1 MSITYK
7 QLVDETLKALIGKES
22 KRDIVSLIHHLYGVP
37 QYHNM
42 ESSEALY
49 EKYPVFIENM
59 EGFEDWRVDNDI
71 YGTNKFPQP
80 GDIMYVNV
88 IGEGKVVYDSV
99 MYVLDVDRTNDYVL
113 CVAYDHYRST
123 YFEYKGPMV
132 KYNLKTL
139 SIITP
144 PKNRIVPE
152 PNDTVKDKDDDD
164 ENEIV
169 LIHPKTLRQIREA
182 IHKMKLNVTDGDFN
196 NCIIST
202 LVPEGEILNTSRKK
216 LRMLYEEMDK
226 RIHPRFS
233 IEPLSEDNPDEGT
246 VVNLDTLFD

>member
-1 MSITYK
+1 MTITYK
-7 QLVDETLKALIGKES
+7 QLVDKTLLPLIGKES
-22 KRDIVSLIHHLYGVP
+22 KRDIISLIHHLYGVP

-113 CVAYDHYRST
+113 CVAYDHYRNA

-152 PNDTVKDKDDDD
+152 PNDTVKGKDDD

-169 LIHPKTLRQIREA
+169 LIHPKTLGQIREA
-182 IHKMKLNVTDGDFN
+182 IHKMKLNVTDVDFN

-226 RIHPRFS
+226 RIHPRLS
-233 IEPLSEDNPDEGT
+233 IEPLSEDNLDDGA

>member
-1 MSITYK
+1 MTITYK
-7 QLVDETLKALIGKES
+7 QLVDETLIPLIGKES
-22 KRDIVSLIHHLYGVP
+22 KMDIISLIHHLYGVP

-80 GDIMYVNV
+80 GDIMYVNAV
-88 IGEGKVVYDSV
+88 MGDGKVVCDTI
-99 MYVLDVDRTNDYVL
+99 MHVLDVDRTNDYVI
-113 CVAYDHYRST
+113 CVTYDYYTNT
-123 YFEYKGPMV
+123 YVKYKGPMV

-152 PNDTVKDKDDDD
+152 PNDTVKDKDD

-169 LIHPKTLRQIREA
+169 LIHPKTLGQIREA

-226 RIHPRFS
+226 RIHPRVS
-233 IEPLSEDNPDEGT
+233 IEPLSEDKPDVGT
-246 VVNLDTLFD
+246 VVNLDNLFD

>member
-1 MSITYK
+1 MTITYK
-7 QLVDETLKALIGKES
+7 ELVDETLKALIGKETN
-22 KRDIVSLIHHLYGVP
+22 RDIVSLIHHLYGVP

-42 ESSEALY
+42 DSSEALY

-80 GDIMYVNV
+80 GDIMYVNN
-88 IGEGKVVYDSV
+88 IGEGNVVYDTV
-99 MYVLDVDRTNDYVL
+99 VYVLDVDKLNDYVL
-113 CVAYDHYRST
+113 YVAYDYYTNT
-123 YFEYKGPMV
+123 YFEYEGPMV
-132 KYNLKTL
+132 KHNLKTL

-152 PNDTVKDKDDDD
+152 PNDTVKDEN

-169 LIHPKTLRQIREA
+169 LIHPKTLGQIREA
-182 IHKMKLNVTDGDFN
+182 IYKMKLNVADDDFN

-216 LRMLYEEMDK
+216 LRMLYEDK
-226 RIHPRFS
+226 
-233 IEPLSEDNPDEGT
+233 PDDGT

>member
-1 MSITYK
+1 MTITYK
-7 QLVDETLKALIGKES
+7 QLVDKTLLPLIGKEI
-22 KRDIVSLIHHLYGVP
+22 KRDIISLIHHLYGVP

-49 EKYPVFIENM
+49 EKYPVFIENI

-88 IGEGKVVYDSV
+88 IGDGKVVYDSV

-123 YFEYKGPMV
+123 YVEYKGPMV

-152 PNDTVKDKDDDD
+152 PNDTVKDED

-169 LIHPKTLRQIREA
+169 LIHPKTLGQIREA
-182 IHKMKLNVTDGDFN
+182 IYKMKLNVTDGDFN

-226 RIHPRFS
+226 RIHPRLS
-233 IEPLSEDNPDEGT
+233 IEPLSEDNPDDGS

>member
-1 MSITYK
+1 MTETYK
-7 QLVDETLKALIGKES
+7 QLVDKTLTALIGKES

-42 ESSEALY
+42 DSSEALY
-49 EKYPVFIENM
+49 EKYPEFIENM

-71 YGTNKFPQP
+71 YGTNKFPEP

-88 IGEGKVVYDSV
+88 VGGGNAVYDSV

-113 CVAYDHYRST
+113 CVSYNYYRST
-123 YFEYKGPMV
+123 YIEYKGPMV

-152 PNDTVKDKDDDD
+152 PNDTVKDEDDD

-169 LIHPKTLRQIREA
+169 LIHPKTLGQIREA

-226 RIHPRFS
+226 RILPRFS
-233 IEPLSEDNPDEGT
+233 IEPLSEDKPDVGT

>member
-1 MSITYK
+1 MTITYK
-7 QLVDETLKALIGKES
+7 QLVDETLIPLIGKEDD
-22 KRDIVSLIHHLYGVP
+22 RDIISLIHHLYGVP

-49 EKYPVFIENM
+49 EKYPVFIKNM

-80 GDIMYVNV
+80 GDIMYVNF

-99 MYVLDVDRTNDYVL
+99 MYVLDVNNLNDYVI
-113 CVAYDHYRST
+113 CVMYNYYT
-123 YFEYKGPMV
+123 NKYVEYKGPMV

-152 PNDTVKDKDDDD
+152 PNDTVKYKDDD

-169 LIHPKTLRQIREA
+169 LIHPKTLGQIREA
-182 IHKMKLNVTDGDFN
+182 IYKMKLNVTDKDFN

-226 RIHPRFS
+226 RIHPHLS
-233 IEPLSEDNPDEGT
+233 IKPLSEDKPDDGT

>member
-1 MSITYK
+1 MTKTYK

-42 ESSEALY
+42 DSSEALY

-88 IGEGKVVYDSV
+88 IDKEKFDSV

-113 CVAYDHYRST
+113 CVAYDHYRSQ

-152 PNDTVKDKDDDD
+152 PNDTVKDEDED

-169 LIHPKTLRQIREA
+169 LIHPKTLGQIREA
-182 IHKMKLNVTDGDFN
+182 IYKMKLNVTDGDFN

-226 RIHPRFS
+226 RIHPSFS
-233 IEPLSEDNPDEGT
+233 IEPLSEDKPDVGT

>member
-1 MSITYK
+1 MTITYK
-7 QLVDETLKALIGKES
+7 QLVDETLLPLIGKEDD
-22 KRDIVSLIHHLYGVP
+22 RDIISLIHHLYGVP

-80 GDIMYVNV
+80 GDIMYVNAV
-88 IGEGKVVYDSV
+88 VGDGKVVCDTI
-99 MYVLDVDRTNDYVL
+99 MYVLDVDRTNDYVI
-113 CVAYDHYRST
+113 CVTYDYYKNT
-123 YFEYKGPMV
+123 YVEYKGPMV

-152 PNDTVKDKDDDD
+152 PNDVVKDKDDD

-169 LIHPKTLRQIREA
+169 LIHPKTLGQIREA

-233 IEPLSEDNPDEGT
+233 IEPLSEDEPDVGT

>member
-1 MSITYK
+1 MTITYK
-7 QLVDETLKALIGKES
+7 QLVDKTLLPLIGKEDD
-22 KRDIVSLIHHLYGVP
+22 RDIISLIHHLYGVP

-80 GDIMYVNV
+80 GDIMYVNF
-88 IGEGKVVYDSV
+88 IEYEKAVYDSV

-113 CVAYDHYRST
+113 CVAYDYYRST
-123 YFEYKGPMV
+123 YVEYKGPMV

-152 PNDTVKDKDDDD
+152 PNDTVKDEDED

-169 LIHPKTLRQIREA
+169 LIHPKTLGQIREA
-182 IHKMKLNVTDGDFN
+182 IYKMKLNVADGDFN

-226 RIHPRFS
+226 RIHPRLS
-233 IEPLSEDNPDEGT
+233 IEPLSEDNPDDGT

>member
-1 MSITYK
+1 MTITYK
-7 QLVDETLKALIGKES
+7 QLVDKTLIPLIGKEDD
-22 KRDIVSLIHHLYGVP
+22 RDIVSLIHHLYGVP

-80 GDIMYVNV
+80 GDIMYVN
-88 IGEGKVVYDSV
+88 IKECENIIFDTVV
-99 MYVLDVDRTNDYVL
+99 YVLDVDKINDYVRG
-113 CVAYDHYRST
+113 VMYNYARST
-123 YFEYKGPMV
+123 YIEYNGPMV
-132 KYNLKTL
+132 NYNLKTL

-152 PNDTVKDKDDDD
+152 RNDTVKDDDD

-169 LIHPKTLRQIREA
+169 LIHPKTLGQIREA
-182 IHKMKLNVTDGDFN
+182 IYKMKLNVEDDDFK

-202 LVPEGEILNTSRKK
+202 LVPEGEILNTSREK

-226 RIHPRFS
+226 RINPRFS
-233 IEPLSEDNPDEGT
+233 IEPLSEDDPDDGT

>member
-1 MSITYK
+1 MTKTYK
-7 QLVDETLKALIGKES
+7 QLVDETLIPLIGKES
-22 KRDIVSLIHHLYGVP
+22 KRDIISLIHHLYGVP

-88 IGEGKVVYDSV
+88 IEHGKVVYDSA
-99 MYVLDVDRTNDYVL
+99 MYVLDVDRLNDYIL
-113 CVAYDHYRST
+113 CVAYDHYRGA

-152 PNDTVKDKDDDD
+152 PNDTVKDKDDD

-169 LIHPKTLRQIREA
+169 LIHPKTLGQIREA

-216 LRMLYEEMDK
+216 LQMLYEEMDK
-226 RIHPRFS
+226 RIHQSLS
-233 IEPLSEDNPDEGT
+233 IKPLSEDKPDEGT

>member
-1 MSITYK
+1 MSKTYK
-7 QLVDETLKALIGKES
+7 QLVDETLIPLIGKEDD
-22 KRDIVSLIHHLYGVP
+22 RDIVSLIHHLYDVP

-49 EKYPVFIENM
+49 EKYPVFIKNM

-80 GDIMYVNV
+80 GDIMYVN
-88 IGEGKVVYDSV
+88 IKESENIIFDTVVY
-99 MYVLDVDRTNDYVL
+99 VLAVDKINDYVRG
-113 CVAYDHYRST
+113 VIYNYARST
-123 YFEYKGPMV
+123 YIEYNGPMV

-152 PNDTVKDKDDDD
+152 PNDTVKGDD
-164 ENEIV
+164 EDENDIV
-169 LIHPKTLRQIREA
+169 LIHPKTLGQIREA
-182 IHKMKLNVTDGDFN
+182 IYKMKLNVTDDDFS

-202 LVPEGEILNTSRKK
+202 LVPEGEILNTSREK

-226 RIHPRFS
+226 RIHQRLS
-233 IEPLSEDNPDEGT
+233 IKPLSEDDPDAGT
-246 VVNLDTLFD
+246 VVNLDNLFD